1 MAWMYILKCADN
13 SYYVGSTKNLELRL
27 LQHQEGIG
35 AKYTSKRLP
44 IELVYC
50 EEYDRIVDAYSHEK
64 QVQNWSRAKRKALIN
79 GKTELLPALA
89 KKKFKK
95 NPLVSIYPSK
105 IIRDYISA
113 SSVTARPP
121 INTKKGTHM
130 PHYPP
135 EPFRIKMVEPIRLI
149 SAESREARLKEAG
162 YNVFA
167 IKAEDIFIDM
177 LTDSGT
183 GAMSQEQWAAIM
195 RGDESYA
202 GARSFH
208 RLKAAVDDIFGF
220 KYFVPTHQGRAAENI
235 LSACLVKP
243 GNYVPS
249 NMHFDTT
256 DANIRARGGRPTNLV
271 IEEAFDVA
279 NPHPFKGNMD
289 IAKLKAFIEQTG
301 TENIPFGMITVTNNA
316 GGGQPVSMEN
326 LKAVAEVYRSY
337 NLPFFIDS
345 ARYAENA
352 YFIKLREKGYENRS
366 VVEIAREMFS
376 LADGMTMS
384 AKKDAIVNIGGL
396 LCLNDESL
404 FQHIKNELILREG
417 FPTYGG
423 LAGRDLDAMAVGLY
437 EGLDESYLS
446 YRLAQT
452 AYLAARINKAGIP
465 TIQPAGGHAV
475 YLDAHAV
482 LPHIPQAEFPGQ
494 ALAVELYREGA
505 IRGVEIGSV
514 MFAYPDPD
522 TGKMVFPKLE
532 LLRLAIPRRTYTQTH
547 MDYVADSLAR
557 IKDRASKVRG
567 YKFTYAPELL
577 RHFTARFEPL

>member
-1 MAWMYILKCADN
+1 
-13 SYYVGSTKNLELRL
+13 
-27 LQHQEGIG
+27 
-35 AKYTSKRLP
+35 
-44 IELVYC
+44 
-50 EEYDRIVDAYSHEK
+50 
-64 QVQNWSRAKRKALIN
+64 
-79 GKTELLPALA
+79 
-89 KKKFKK
+89 
-95 NPLVSIYPSK
+95 
-105 IIRDYISA
+105 
-113 SSVTARPP
+113 
-121 INTKKGTHM
+121 M

-135 EPFRIKMVEPIRLI
+135 EPFRIKMIEPVRLI
-149 SAESREARLKEAG
+149 SLEEREARLKEAG

-183 GAMSQEQWAAIM
+183 GAMSQEQWAALM

-202 GARSFH
+202 GARSYH
-208 RLKAAVDDIFGF
+208 RLKAAVEDIFGF

-235 LSACLVKP
+235 LSAVLVKP
-243 GNYVPS
+243 GNFVPS

-256 DANIRARGGRPTNLV
+256 DANIRARGGRPANLV
-271 IEEAFDVA
+271 IDEAFDTI
-279 NPHPFKGNMD
+279 NPHPFKGNLD
-289 IAKLKAFIEQTG
+289 ITKLRKFIEQTG
-301 TENIPFGMITVTNNA
+301 ASNIPFGMITATNNA

-326 LKAVAEVYRSY
+326 LKAVAAAYHEYDI
-337 NLPFFIDS
+337 PFFIDS

-352 YFIKLREKGYENRS
+352 YFIKLREKEYENKS
-366 VVEIAREMFS
+366 VVEIAREMFAM
-376 LADGMTMS
+376 ADGMCMS

-396 LCLNDESL
+396 LCMNDESL
-404 FQHIKNELILREG
+404 FQHVKNELILREG

-437 EGLDESYLS
+437 EGLDETYLA

-452 AYLAARINKAGIP
+452 AYLAERINEAGIP

-482 LPHIPQAEFPGQ
+482 LPQIPQAEFPGQ

-522 TGKMVFPKLE
+522 SGKMIYPKLE

-547 MDYVADSLAR
+547 LDYVADSLAC
-557 IKDRASKVRG
+557 IKERAPEVHG

-577 RHFTARFEPL
+577 RHFTARFESL